1 MKFPLYCILVLMLS
15 GCLSGE
21 APTQQW
27 VMAQKGAYSAHLSK
41 DGSHLLI
48 GSIHHGGSYW
58 QIDPLE
64 RLYNWNHESGKLTGI
79 IASAISDNGL
89 FASTSDHRKIV
100 LWNTKTGEAFW
111 LWESPADI
119 RSMDLSND
127 GQFALLGL
135 ESYEAVLFDIK
146 NGGIKSRMPHEG
158 IVQTVDMTADRKVGI
173 SGGDDSLVQVWDL
186 QSGSLLQRW
195 QLKNQIKV
203 VAISDDGVLG
213 FAASHRGEAK
223 IWNVQLG
230 KEVANLE
237 ASSGY
242 LISARFNSNGSQ
254 LLTGSS
260 SGQVTLWDV
269 KSATILTRWKLSP
282 KDQWVSKNT
291 MVLDVAFSGKGFKAV
306 GANGVTYELQRKG
319 SL

>member
-1 MKFPLYCILVLMLS
+1 MKLALYVMTALMLS
-15 GCLSGE
+15 ACFSGE
-21 APTQQW
+21 SPTQQW
-27 VMAQKGAYSAHLSK
+27 TMAQKGAYSAKLSK

-146 NGGIKSRMPHEG
+146 NGGIKSRLPHEG

-173 SGGDDSLVQVWDL
+173 SGGDDSLVQVWNL
-186 QSGSLLQRW
+186 QSGSLLHRW

-203 VAISDDGVLG
+203 VAISEGGELG
-213 FAASHRGEAK
+213 FAASHRGECK
-223 IWNVQLG
+223 IWDIRQG
-230 KEVANLE
+230 KEIANLTS
-237 ASSGY
+237 SSGY
-242 LISARFNSNGSQ
+242 FISARFNQDGSQ

-260 SGQVTLWDV
+260 GGQVTLWDV
-269 KSATILTRWKLSP
+269 KTATALTRWKLSP

-291 MVLDVAFSGKGFKAV
+291 MVLDVAFSGEHFRAV
-306 GANGVTYELQRKG
+306 GANGVTYQLERKG
-319 SL
+319 